1 MEGKTMHQRDDKRIG
16 RRELFRLAG
25 VGGLA
30 GTAAMAGTTRKATAK
45 TDDAAK
51 SGAYRETE
59 HVKTYYALA
68 KF

>member
-1 MEGKTMHQRDDKRIG
+1 MRERDDKRIG

-30 GTAAMAGTTRKATAK
+30 GTAAIAGTTRKATAK

-51 SGAYRETE
+51 SGAGYRETE